1 MPDLKQAT
9 YRTFRVRYLSRKQA
23 TPTATKD
30 PVNPAY
36 WVCEDIIPAPDED
49 SALKQIIAQGDIPVS
64 AKHVR
69 QKGAGFITADY
80 KLKFI
85 MAILFAVQ
93 AGDSVGAAMEKT
105 IEAEQW
111 PIRGRLD
118 PALRMLRAGSTFTE
132 AISLLG
138 LYDETTLAILGAGEH
153 TGTMEQSLSTALQ
166 HLQRKSTADGI
177 MKGAVGMILIDIMMA
192 MSSSVTAVFGLLPQA
207 EKQGIQT
214 KDAAALEQWAQAI
227 KLGYWSNGIL
237 LAGALVALVFAFMA
251 WIGYEYGKPQTRE
264 KVEQALRRLPF
275 LGKALLH
282 DGVSVSTSIASHLL
296 KGGVLFTSAMEV
308 TARAIRLPV
317 VKRYWTQ
324 VLAMT
329 MGGAPTALAMARDP
343 MSLAERR
350 VLASHTNAEQLAE
363 ALAQI
368 SQFRQE
374 QAAKANKKFIV
385 MGLVSSFLYS
395 ALGIASTLYVNYI
408 QITTIMASSG
418 M

>member
-1 MPDLKQAT
+1 MAERGGK
-9 YRTFRVRYLSRKQA
+9 YKTFRVRYLSRTQDSPA
-23 TPTATKD
+23 ATKD
-30 PVNPAY
+30 PVNPEY
-36 WVCEDIIPAPDED
+36 WVCEDIFPAPDED
-49 SALKQIIAQGDIPVS
+49 SALKQVIAQGAIPVH
-64 AKHVR
+64 AKLVR
-69 QKGAGFITADY
+69 QTGGYVTADY

-93 AGDSVGAAMEKT
+93 AGESVGAAMEKT

-111 PIRGRLD
+111 PLRGRLD
-118 PALRMLRAGSTFTE
+118 PALRLLRAGSTFTE
-132 AISLLG
+132 ALTLLG
-138 LYDETTLAILGAGEH
+138 LYDETTLAILAAGEH
-153 TGTMEQSLSTALQ
+153 TGTMEQALSTTLQ

-177 MKGAVGMILIDIMMA
+177 MKGAVGMILVDIMMA

-207 EKQGIQT
+207 EKQGLQT
-214 KDAAALEQWAQAI
+214 KDAVALAKWDQAI
-227 KLGYWSNGIL
+227 HLGYVSNWVL
-237 LAGALVALVFAFMA
+237 LAGALIALAFAFIA
-251 WIGYEYGKPQTRE
+251 WVGYEYGKPQTRE
-264 KVEQALRRLPF
+264 RVEQALRKLPY
-275 LGKALLH
+275 LGAALLH

-324 VLAMT
+324 VLSMT
-329 MGGAPTALAMARDP
+329 MGGAPTALAMAREP
-343 MSLAERR
+343 MTLAERR
-350 VLASHTNAEQLAE
+350 VLASHTNAAQLAE

-374 QAAKANKKFIV
+374 QAAKANKRFIV

-408 QITTIMASSG
+408 QITSIMATTGS
-418 M
+418 

>member
-1 MPDLKQAT
+1 MSEYHPIT
-9 YRTFRVRYLSRKQA
+9 YHTFRVRYLSRTQA
-23 TPTATKD
+23 TPTAKRD
-30 PVNPAY
+30 PVNTTY
-36 WVCEDIIPAPDED
+36 WVCEDIIPAVDAE
-49 SALKQIIAQGDIPVS
+49 SALKQVISQGNIPVT
-64 AKHVR
+64 AKRIR
-69 QKGAGFITADY
+69 QKNGHVTADY

-85 MAILFAVQ
+85 MAILFSVQ
-93 AGDSVGAAMEKT
+93 AGDSVGSAMEKT
-105 IEAEQW
+105 IEAEEW

-118 PALRMLRAGSTFTE
+118 PALRMLRAGATFTE
-132 AISLLG
+132 AISLLD

-177 MKGAVGMILIDIMMA
+177 MKSAVGMIVLDIVMA
-192 MSSSVTAVFGLLPQA
+192 MSSSITAVFGLLPQA
-207 EKQGIQT
+207 QKQGIQT
-214 KDAAALEQWAQAI
+214 KDVVALAKWAEAI
-227 KLGYWSNGIL
+227 QIGYWSNWIL
-237 LAGALVALVFAFMA
+237 LAGAMVALFFAFFA
-251 WIGYEYGKPQTRE
+251 WVGYEFGTPKARE
-264 KVEQALRRLPF
+264 RVEKGLRKLPF
-275 LGKALLH
+275 LGMALLH

-308 TARAIRLPV
+308 TARAVRLPV

-324 VLAMT
+324 VLSMT
-329 MGGAPTALAMARDP
+329 MGGAPTALALARDP

-350 VLASHTNAEQLAE
+350 VLASHTNAAQLSE
-363 ALAQI
+363 AFAQI

-374 QAAKANKKFIV
+374 QAAKANKRFIV

-408 QITTIMASSG
+408 QITTIMSSSG